1 MERLEVLQ
9 DWEPGIQESTRQ
21 GGSMKRTALG
31 LILLMGCGGDDGTG
45 PTEANFSGTYQGQVY
60 VITTSTTPTQQRD
73 SATGGAVTMT
83 LARGTGENYELS
95 VTGASPLAANV
106 TINQAGVMG
115 FPESDEEGTIEQL
128 SSLLLGICNL
138 DNASAQP
145 SGSVVNSRLTFTAS
159 LAGAICDYSGGSGTD
174 LRATLI
180 QVTWTGTR

>member
-1 MERLEVLQ
+1 
-9 DWEPGIQESTRQ
+9 
-21 GGSMKRTALG
+21 MKRTALG
-31 LILLMGCGGDDGTG
+31 LILLMACGGDDSTG
-45 PTEANFSGTYQGQVY
+45 PTETNFSGTYQGQIY

-73 SATGGAVTMT
+73 SASGGAVTMT
-83 LARGTGENYELS
+83 LARGSGENYEMS
-95 VTGASPLAANV
+95 VTGASVLSADV

-115 FPESDEEGTIEQL
+115 FPDSDEAGTIERL

-145 SGSVVNSRLTFTAS
+145 SGSVVHPRLTFSANVT
-159 LAGAICDYSGGSGTD
+159 GAVCDYSGGSGTD